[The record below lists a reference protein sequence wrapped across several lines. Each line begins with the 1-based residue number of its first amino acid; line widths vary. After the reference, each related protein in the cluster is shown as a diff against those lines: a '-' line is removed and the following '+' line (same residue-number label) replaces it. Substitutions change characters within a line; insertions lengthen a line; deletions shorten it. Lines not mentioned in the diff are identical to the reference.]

1 MAVLTG
7 LGDIT
12 VLGCGKMGGAI
23 VGGLVMLDGFDTSRL
38 RVLES
43 TEDHCS
49 QVTDR
54 FGVLATTDASQVFP
68 ADTLIIAVKPQVA
81 RGILEDLVVSQP
93 LDGMLVISIAAGIT
107 TSQLEEIFP
116 DSCPVVRVMPN
127 TPLLVS
133 AGMSTVSGGA
143 RSTDAQVASV
153 CDLFASIGT
162 AIPLDEAQQ
171 DASCALNGSGPA
183 YFARA
188 CTALADAGVAEG
200 LDPETAVQLAVGTM
214 YGTAKLLMEGGLS
227 TEELVTAVS
236 SPGGT
241 TVAALEAMEEAGFSD
256 ALAKGVQAAVRRSQ
270 ELAR

>member
-1 MAVLTG
+1 MAVLAE
-7 LGDIT
+7 LGDIA

-23 VGGLVMLDGFDTSRL
+23 VGGLVTLDGFDPSRL

-43 TEDHCS
+43 TEDHCAR
-49 QVTDR
+49 VTER
-54 FGVLATTDASQVFP
+54 FGVLATTDASRVFP

-81 RGILEDLVVSQP
+81 RGILEGLVASQP
-93 LDGMLVISIAAGIT
+93 LDGTLVISIAAGLT
-107 TSQLEEIFP
+107 TEQLEGILP

-143 RSTDAQVASV
+143 RSDDAQVASV
-153 CDLFASIGT
+153 CDLFGSIGT

-188 CTALADAGVAEG
+188 CTALADAGAAEG
-200 LDPETAVQLAVGTM
+200 LDPETAVQLAVRTM

-241 TVAALEAMEEAGFSD
+241 TVAALEAMEDAGFS
-256 ALAKGVQAAVRRSQ
+256 ASLARGVQAAVRRSQ